1 MTIVE
6 MAVLL
11 VAVAFAVLVSYLV
24 PVLIQLRKTVA
35 ESEQLFV
42 TMNKDLPPL
51 IGELLAISHNLND
64 LIEQARGGAEHAA
77 VLLHAVGEVGE
88 SIQDAHDVVA
98 LLFPEPAHREDA
110 RGRVRVAKR
119 RQMHHVEVQR
129 GVFLGESFQRS
140 QQLAPPGRLDA
151 RPEAQQLRRLRLI
164 DRGEGRQVVIR
175 DGVRFVGDRVDHLVE
190 GRRGLGGRV
199 AIQFPVIVESAG
211 AGVRGDVVGHVDSV
225 PA

>member
-51 IGELLAISHNLND
+51 IGELLAISDNLND

-88 SIQDAHDVVA
+88 SIQDAHDVVRGSSG
-98 LLFPEPAHREDA
+98 LFVNNVASVVAGFKAATQVMKKRFRE
-110 RGRVRVAKR
+110 
-119 RQMHHVEVQR
+119 
-129 GVFLGESFQRS
+129 
-140 QQLAPPGRLDA
+140 
-151 RPEAQQLRRLRLI
+151 
-164 DRGEGRQVVIR
+164 EGRHR
-175 DGVRFVGDRVDHLVE
+175 NVG
-190 GRRGLGGRV
+190 
-199 AIQFPVIVESAG
+199 
-211 AGVRGDVVGHVDSV
+211 
-225 PA
+225 